1 MKALEQAKHVYLF
14 GVGGSAI
21 VCDDFIHKLVRIGK
35 PSNYCPDIHLQMTF
49 VPAMTQE
56 DLAIFV
62 LYSGETKGIVT
73 AAKWAKEM
81 NIPSVAITQSAY
93 NKLGKLVDHVSTVPS
108 QEQPLRIDAM
118 SSRYSSLIV
127 VDLLY
132 YGLVKRNKEEY
143 A

>member
-21 VCDDFIHKLVRIGK
+21 VCDDFIHKLMRIGK
-35 PSNYCPDIHLQMTF
+35 PSNYCPDIHLQKTF

-62 LYSGETKGIVT
+62 SYCGKTKGIVT

-93 NKLGKLVDHVSTVPS
+93 NKLGKLVDHVLTVPS
-108 QEQPLRIDAM
+108 QDQALRIGAM
-118 SSRYSSLIV
+118 SSRYSSLM
-127 VDLLY
+127 LLIFFTMD
-132 YGLVKRNKEEY
+132 
-143 A
+143 

>member
-1 MKALEQAKHVYLF
+1 MKALEQGKHVYLF

-21 VCDDFIHKLVRIGK
+21 VCDDFIHKLMRIGK

-49 VPAMTQE
+49 IPAMAQE

-62 LYSGETKGIVT
+62 SYCGKTKGIVT

-93 NKLGKLVDHVSTVPS
+93 NKLGKLVDHVLTVPS
-108 QEQPLRIDAM
+108 QD
-118 SSRYSSLIV
+118 
-127 VDLLY
+127 
-132 YGLVKRNKEEY
+132 
-143 A
+143 

>member
-93 NKLGKLVDHVSTVPS
+93 NKLGKLVDHVLTVPS

-118 SSRYSSLIV
+118 SSRYSSLM
-127 VDLLY
+127 LLIFFTMD
-132 YGLVKRNKEEY
+132 
-143 A
+143 

>member
-1 MKALEQAKHVYLF
+1 
-14 GVGGSAI
+14 
-21 VCDDFIHKLVRIGK
+21 
-35 PSNYCPDIHLQMTF
+35 
-49 VPAMTQE
+49 MTQE

-62 LYSGETKGIVT
+62 SYCGETKGIVT

-93 NKLGKLVDHVSTVPS
+93 NKPGKLVDHVLTIPS
-108 QEQPLRIDAM
+108 QEQPLRIVAM
-118 SSRYSSLIV
+118 SSRYFSLIV

-143 A
+143 AQKIINTRRVIQEMEK

>member
-1 MKALEQAKHVYLF
+1 
-14 GVGGSAI
+14 
-21 VCDDFIHKLVRIGK
+21 
-35 PSNYCPDIHLQMTF
+35 
-49 VPAMTQE
+49 
-56 DLAIFV
+56 
-62 LYSGETKGIVT
+62 
-73 AAKWAKEM
+73 M
-81 NIPSVAITQSAY
+81 NIPSVAITQSVY

-143 A
+143 AQKIINTRRIIQEMEK